1 VPDRK
6 ALDRAVYDHE
16 IEAPHEHGERRRRRV
31 DDWGVGEELFD
42 RMPSRRSGRPSPRRD
57 AHAARRFAPAEEA
70 PRRFARDETGAEPR
84 RFSHDEAAP
93 EAVSPRRFAP
103 GGPDGEAHSA
113 PPVSPD
119 APTAEL
125 GAAIPSVPAPVP
137 GETPRVDVAGRRTV
151 VITGRPGPLGQIPAR
166 RRPPRTATE
175 RIGARPDRIV
185 AWAVALGILLI
196 LIAVATAN
204 AAVAPALLLP
214 VAVSRRGRVLPPAAA
229 SAAAETPCGATPDG

>member
-1 VPDRK
+1 LPDRE

-16 IEAPHEHGERRRRRV
+16 IDEPRRRRRV

-42 RMPSRRSGRPSPRRD
+42 RMPSRRSGRAAEHARHRRD
-57 AHAARRFAPAEEA
+57 AHAARRFGPEPTSRRFEPAVVPVEAPAPIA
-70 PRRFARDETGAEPR
+70 
-84 RFSHDEAAP
+84 
-93 EAVSPRRFAP
+93 
-103 GGPDGEAHSA
+103 
-113 PPVSPD
+113 VSPD

-125 GAAIPSVPAPVP
+125 GAAIPA
-137 GETPRVDVAGRRTV
+137 RVDAAGRRTV

-214 VAVSRRGRVLPPAAA
+214 LAVPRRARALP
-229 SAAAETPCGATPDG
+229 SAARTWCAGARDG